1 LNKVIK
7 NLGHMA
13 LGAIM
18 ALALFGAVSVA
29 TSGDPGT
36 STDPVV
42 TKSFVEKRLSEISAV
57 IDKKLELLSDR
68 VDDVEAV
75 TETGSGSGPAAP
87 GAPPAFA
94 VVELADGDLVTFG
107 ENTQVILR
115 GGAATAIAA
124 ENDLPDVTGG
134 TGLGL
139 GTKVPL
145 NHLIIIPKN
154 DGRGMKIVDRA
165 WLMIAGQYTVTK
177 AAQ

>member
-1 LNKVIK
+1 MNKVIK

-13 LGAIM
+13 LGAVLV
-18 ALALFGAVSVA
+18 LALFGAVSVA

-36 STDPVV
+36 STDPIV
-42 TKSFVEKRLSEISAV
+42 TKSYVEKRLSEISAV
-57 IDKKLELLSDR
+57 LDRKIEQLSDR
-68 VDDVEAV
+68 VSGVEAV
-75 TETGSGSGPAAP
+75 VANGSGTGVTAP

-94 VVELADGDLVTFG
+94 VVEFADGDIVLFG

-115 GGAATAIAA
+115 GGSATAIAA

-134 TGLGL
+134 SGLGL
-139 GTKVPL
+139 GQKIPL